1 MRALTLLIKTIA
13 IPISTMTKSSIIH
26 QVYRRN
32 SSNRSS
38 IKIGPNNTIQ
48 TNNNNEARLSQN

>member
-13 IPISTMTKSSIIH
+13 IPISTMTKFNIIH

-38 IKIGPNNTIQ
+38 IKIGPNNTFQ